1 MGVLNVSAKVFMLLV
16 RRGQG
21 LAKPNEIKAHLESE
35 QISNYFFCSLICLE
49 TESWPAGVFLSNS
62 DPAAMGSPALQKY
75 TFVRSS
81 FKGDVLKNGL
91 NYVCFLAE

>member
-1 MGVLNVSAKVFMLLV
+1 MLLV

-35 QISNYFFCSLICLE
+35 QISNDFFCSLIFLE

-62 DPAAMGSPALQKY
+62 DPAPMGSPALQKY
-75 TFVRSS
+75 TFVCSS
-81 FKGDVLKNGL
+81 FKGDVLKYGL